1 MRLQLLLCFGLALG
15 LAAPLALPTS
25 AQGIEINIH
34 NGSSFNTRRA
44 ITCRQGERI
53 LRQRGFRDSRRVD
66 CHGRYFVYRAWRDG
80 RQYEIA
86 LRARN
91 GTVADMRRVG
101 R

>member
-1 MRLQLLLCFGLALG
+1 MRPHLLLCFSLALG
-15 LAAPLALPTS
+15 LAAPLAMPTP
-25 AQGIEINIH
+25 AQAIEITLH

-44 ITCRQGERI
+44 ITCREGERV
-53 LRQRGFRDSRRVD
+53 LRQRGFREARRVD